1 MHSSTQIGRTPRR
14 GFTLIE
20 LLVVIAIIAILIG
33 LLLPAVQKVREA
45 AARAKCTNNLK
56 QWALAL
62 HGFHDTA
69 GQFPYGSSPGGIQ
82 PNSNTGGWG
91 PSWMIHLLPNVE
103 QNSMY
108 QKFDMG
114 GTGTGGQFWNSPNCP
129 LLNGFKPAILSCPS
143 SPLPDDGGGNNLANG
158 TSSNSNYVGIAG
170 ALNDPSLKYVFATSA
185 TTPATNSTG
194 NVVNGSGVLTISGAG
209 KIKFA
214 SITDGTSNTLAISEN
229 GDFLFTLNGTKRDIR
244 GSQPHGF
251 SMGYNSQIAP
261 SATAVN
267 GDNRSFN
274 VTTIRYPIN
283 QKRGWADNDSCTT
296 TPFGVCTNSGANIPL
311 NSAHTGGV
319 NAALADGSVRFLRDS
334 MALAVLQQAALR
346 DDGTVPNLD

>member
-1 MHSSTQIGRTPRR
+1 MHSSTRIGGTPRR

-45 AARAKCTNNLK
+45 AARAKCSNNLK
-56 QWALAL
+56 QWGLAL
-62 HGFHDTA
+62 HNFHDVSN
-69 GQFPYGSSPGGIQ
+69 QFPYGSSPGGIQ
-82 PNSNTGGWG
+82 PNANTGGWG
-91 PSWMIHLLPNVE
+91 PSWMIHLLPHVE
-103 QNSMY
+103 QNNQY
-108 QKFDMG
+108 QRFDMG
-114 GTGTGGQFWNSPNCP
+114 GTGTGAQFWNSPNCP

-143 SPLPDDGGGNNLANG
+143 SPLPDEGSGGNLANG
-158 TSSNSNYVGIAG
+158 TAANSNYVGIAG
-170 ALNDPSLKYVFATSA
+170 ALNDPSQKYVW
-185 TTPATNSTG
+185 TNSPG
-194 NVVNGSGVLTISGAG
+194 NLSGNIVNGSGVLTVSGAG
-209 KIKFA
+209 KINFA

-229 GDFLFTLNGTKRDIR
+229 GDFLFSLNGTKRDIR

-261 SATAVN
+261 SATAAS

-296 TPFGVCTNSGANIPL
+296 TPFGVCFNSGANIPL

-334 MALAVLQQAALR
+334 TALLILQQAALR
-346 DDGTVPNLD
+346 DDGSVPNLE